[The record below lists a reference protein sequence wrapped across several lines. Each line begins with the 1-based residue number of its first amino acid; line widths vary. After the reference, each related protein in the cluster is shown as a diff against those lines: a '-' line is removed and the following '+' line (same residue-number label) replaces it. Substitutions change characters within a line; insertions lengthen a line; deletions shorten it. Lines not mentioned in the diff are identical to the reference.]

1 MTAIRIS
8 ELKISNFIKTYGKD
22 ISKSQ
27 AKKKGKDGGSICRQT

>member
-8 ELKISNFIKTYGKD
+8 ELKNRNFKINYGKD

-27 AKKKGKDGGSICRQT
+27 AKKKGKDGGAICCQT